1 MTPASTY
8 ARFAPFVRRRLA
20 DLGVREADLPDL
32 CQEVFVIVHGKRD
45 VLAAVDRTDLW
56 LGEICRRLAA
66 GYRRRAG
73 HRLEVLGCDAEDRTA
88 GCWDV
93 GEPDAGGQLAL
104 LRRAL
109 NHLDDES
116 RDLLALHHGGE
127 MPLSALARLVEHD
140 RKTVSSRLSR
150 ARRRVSRWLCGEDGA
165 AAGLPETAPVRTTP
179 PQSPFMRDRAARG
192 RAAGC
197 AAGELAILRVEP
209 ELCSGV
215 IGNVS
220 ISDWRGPEITTAIID
235 RVVGRAPHV
244 VEACGGEILYLAVIE
259 PTVCPPSLAVRRN
272 IADALEIV
280 GPYLGSFAVV
290 LLAPNGRINQP
301 ILEGL
306 RLLAR
311 PRFPMQFFSS
321 VTAASAWLSTTTAR
335 GPAGPLAA
343 AELTSAVEQV
353 RRLDGRR
360 RARAHAIVSA

>member
-32 CQEVFVIVHGKRD
+32 CQEVFVVVHGKRD

-56 LGEICRRLAA
+56 LAEICRRLAA

-73 HRLEVLGCDAEDRTA
+73 HRLEVLGAEAEDRAA

-93 GEPDAGGQLAL
+93 DEADAGGQLAL

-150 ARRRVSRWLCGEDGA
+150 ARRRVSRWLCGDDGA
-165 AAGLPETAPVRTTP
+165 AAGLPETAPVRATP
-179 PQSPFMRDRAARG
+179 PQSPFMQDKAARG

-197 AAGELAILRVEP
+197 AARELAILRVEP

-215 IGNVS
+215 DRKREHLRLARPG
-220 ISDWRGPEITTAIID
+220 DHDGDHRRRRQARPPHRRGLRRGD
-235 RVVGRAPHV
+235 RLPRRHRTDPGSAFCSRSAGTSPTRSRSSAPTW
-244 VEACGGEILYLAVIE
+244 AASRSCCS
-259 PTVCPPSLAVRRN
+259 PR
-272 IADALEIV
+272 
-280 GPYLGSFAVV
+280 
-290 LLAPNGRINQP
+290 NGRINQP
-301 ILEGL
+301 ILEG
-306 RLLAR
+306 
-311 PRFPMQFFSS
+311 
-321 VTAASAWLSTTTAR
+321 
-335 GPAGPLAA
+335 
-343 AELTSAVEQV
+343 
-353 RRLDGRR
+353 
-360 RARAHAIVSA
+360 